1 MSLGFQKENIRFI
14 QKALQADKNS
24 YAFFSAQRLKGS
36 LPVWALGVGG
46 WACLRRTV
54 QDYSAVSQ
62 NPTHASCTNEFIQ
75 KALQADK
82 NSYAFPSAQRLKGS
96 LPVWALG
103 VGGWACLRRTVQDL
117 RLPTLEPTARSVR
130 TLYARKLYERV
141 HSESAAGGQKQL
153 RFSQRAAT
161 ERLFARLGSHP
172 SQEEPGAIHASAR
185 SRARNAAS
193 AVGEGTE
200 GSRGS
205 GRETSHRRAVA
216 KRVGSSRG

>member
-36 LPVWALGVGG
+36 LPVWALGWAGG
-46 WACLRRTV
+46 PAYGELYKTL
-54 QDYSAVSQ
+54 DYLPLS
-62 NPTHASCTNEFIQ
+62 
-75 KALQADK
+75 LQRGQ
-82 NSYAFPSAQRLKGS
+82 S
-96 LPVWALG
+96 
-103 VGGWACLRRTVQDL
+103 
-117 RLPTLEPTARSVR
+117 EP
-130 TLYARKLYERV
+130 YARKLYERV
-141 HSESAAGGQKQL
+141 HSESAAGGQKLL